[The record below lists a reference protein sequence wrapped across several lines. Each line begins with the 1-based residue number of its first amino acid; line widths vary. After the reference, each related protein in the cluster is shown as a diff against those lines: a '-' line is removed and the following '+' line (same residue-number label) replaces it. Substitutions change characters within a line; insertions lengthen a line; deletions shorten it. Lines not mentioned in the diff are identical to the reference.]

1 MSASDMPRGSEV
13 RSANVQPLEMEA
25 EFPVNPRAVFTE
37 VHRVGNPG
45 NSRNWE
51 LGLTTLNYGMKAAV
65 IENNSTCTDGA
76 RLTRMTGLWRVL
88 RRKTGFR

>member
-25 EFPVNPRAVFTE
+25 EFPVNPRAEFTE

-45 NSRNWE
+45 NSRNW
-51 LGLTTLNYGMKAAV
+51 
-65 IENNSTCTDGA
+65 
-76 RLTRMTGLWRVL
+76 
-88 RRKTGFR
+88 